1 LVEKEVSSRRM
12 TLYIGHNT
20 EYETLDWLKSR
31 KNRSSEIIEIIQK
44 YVTGDIGDIGEL
56 EKKILKLENKIH
68 KLKTKNEALMCELQ
82 ENKESIKKMLEEAL
96 KEREHTP
103 TVRQEE
109 TRQTPSEQP
118 KEEVMEESENK
129 KIIVEST
136 PKTQKTNNSL
146 FKGLSNGKEYK
157 SKGKGLKELP

>member
-1 LVEKEVSSRRM
+1 LVENELNYRRL
-12 TLYIGHNT
+12 TLYISNKID
-20 EYETLDWLKSR
+20 YETLDWLESR
-31 KNRSSEIIEIIQK
+31 KNKSSEIIEIIQK
-44 YVTGDIGDIGEL
+44 YVAGEIGDIGEL

-68 KLKTKNEALMCELQ
+68 KLKAKNEMIEAELK
-82 ENKESIKKMLEEAL
+82 ENKESIKEML
-96 KEREHTP
+96 KEVLKSREHTP

-109 TRQTPSEQP
+109 TRQIPSEQL
-118 KEEVMEESENK
+118 KEEVVEESENK